1 MSLVEKGPGEILAQS
16 IQSGDAEASGIDSH
30 AAARRRLVRKTDLIV
45 MPGLALAYFTH
56 TLDRANLGNAKT
68 DGLEADLGLVGN
80 QFSLLLVLFY
90 VPYSV
95 MNIPWTIAAK
105 RFNPSIVM
113 PILIA
118 LWGICTL
125 ASAATN
131 LFYTRR
137 ELALRTSVFFQMGF
151 IAGAV
156 SGLISW
162 SVFQW
167 DGKLNGWQYLFII
180 EGAITTGISILLFVV
195 LPRSVQKSR
204 WFSEEEK
211 RLAAAR
217 LEEDSQDDDKA
228 FRWSDAKKQLRH
240 GPTWAF
246 AFLAFMHGVGNAS
259 SSNFLPTLIK
269 RLTIE
274 STTANLYTVGPNLT
288 ASVVLLVTTYLSDR
302 FQQRAYYACGPLFVA
317 LIAWVLLG
325 TLDLVHNV
333 NVGYFFT
340 FLTVSGSFVPGLLVP
355 VWLSANI
362 PTTTGR
368 AVALGLSYMAQN
380 MAGIVSSLLF
390 RAEYAPVYRPALVTV
405 ACCQGVFIVSCLALR
420 RYFARLN
427 RMLDSGV
434 IPYADGM
441 AKRPDYRIMRLVP
454 PE

>member
-1 MSLVEKGPGEILAQS
+1 M
-16 IQSGDAEASGIDSH
+16 
-30 AAARRRLVRKTDLIV
+30 
-45 MPGLALAYFTH
+45 
-56 TLDRANLGNAKT
+56 
-68 DGLEADLGLVGN
+68 
-80 QFSLLLVLFY
+80 
-90 VPYSV
+90 
-95 MNIPWTIAAK
+95 
-105 RFNPSIVM
+105 
-113 PILIA
+113 
-118 LWGICTL
+118 
-125 ASAATN
+125 
-131 LFYTRR
+131 
-137 ELALRTSVFFQMGF
+137 
-151 IAGAV
+151 
-156 SGLISW
+156 
-162 SVFQW
+162 
-167 DGKLNGWQYLFII
+167 
-180 EGAITTGISILLFVV
+180 
-195 LPRSVQKSR
+195 
-204 WFSEEEK
+204 
-211 RLAAAR
+211 
-217 LEEDSQDDDKA
+217 
-228 FRWSDAKKQLRH
+228 
-240 GPTWAF
+240 
-246 AFLAFMHGVGNAS
+246 
-259 SSNFLPTLIK
+259 
-269 RLTIE
+269 
-274 STTANLYTVGPNLT
+274 YTVGPNLI

-441 AKRPDYRIMRLVP
+441 AKRPDYRYAV
-454 PE
+454 